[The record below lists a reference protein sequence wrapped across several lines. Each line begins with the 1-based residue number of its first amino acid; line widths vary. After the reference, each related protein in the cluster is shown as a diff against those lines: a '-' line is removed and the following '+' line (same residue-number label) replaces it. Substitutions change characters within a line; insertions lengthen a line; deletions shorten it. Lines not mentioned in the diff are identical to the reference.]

1 MKNISQQELGYV
13 VGIFIGDGYAHYD
26 KCNRH
31 HNVDFYLNSIKDGQI
46 IERLFSILTKSG
58 LNVTK
63 RKDKRYNS
71 IRVRVSSKSF
81 MGFMNSKE
89 SELSNGGAVQNMSE
103 DYKIGVISGF
113 IDAEG
118 FVGNGEIQ
126 LTQRK
131 RETLL
136 IIKGFC
142 DDLGI
147 LTRKFWSAKNYR
159 TTNLIWRLRISTKF
173 KYAPHNSYKVQRA
186 YGLNPNQSAVEQ
198 LATKSPAMECSS
210 GS

>member
-1 MKNISQQELGYV
+1 MQNISQQELGYV
-13 VGIFIGDGYAHYD
+13 VGIFIGDGYARYD

-46 IERLFSILTKSG
+46 IERLFFILTKSG
-58 LNVTK
+58 LNVTT

-71 IRVRVSSKSF
+71 IRVRVSSKAF
-81 MGFMNSKE
+81 MEFMESKE
-89 SELSNGGAVQNMSE
+89 SELFESTGQNLGD

-136 IIKGFC
+136 IIKRFC

-186 YGLNPNQSAVEQ
+186 YGLNSN
-198 LATKSPAMECSS
+198 
-210 GS
+210 

>member
-1 MKNISQQELGYV
+1 MENISQQELGYI
-13 VGIFIGDGYAHYD
+13 VGIFVGDGYAHYD

-31 HNVDFYLNSIKDGQI
+31 YNVDFYLNSIKDGQI
-46 IERLFSILTKSG
+46 IERLFCILAKSG

-71 IRVRVSSKSF
+71 VRVRVSSKAF
-81 MGFMNSKE
+81 MKFMEAKE
-89 SELSNGGAVQNMSE
+89 SEFFDEAAGQNLRG
-103 DYKIGVISGF
+103 DYKIGAVSGF

-126 LTQRK
+126 LTQQK

-136 IIKGFC
+136 IIKRFC
-142 DDLGI
+142 GDLGI
-147 LTRKFWSAKNYR
+147 LTRKLWSAKNYR

-173 KYAPHNSYKVQRA
+173 KYAPHNSYKVQRV
-186 YGLNPNQSAVEQ
+186 YGLNSN
-198 LATKSPAMECSS
+198 
-210 GS
+210 